1 MKHYFV
7 DTNVIIDM
15 LANRREFADAASDL
29 FDAAGR
35 REICLYISSLSYANV
50 YYIVRRY
57 LGHDKTIES
66 LKALSDYVTIVPV
79 TGKVIGLA
87 LFSDFND
94 FEDAIQYYSA
104 IQKKSVRYIV
114 TRNIKDFKYSELP
127 VIEPK
132 DYKL

>member
-15 LANRREFADAASDL
+15 LADREEFADAASEL

-35 REICLYISSLSYANV
+35 CEICIHISSLSYANV

-66 LKALSDYVTIVPV
+66 LKALSDYVTILPV
-79 TGKVIGLA
+79 TEKVIRQA
-87 LFSDFND
+87 LSSEFND

-104 IQKKSVRYIV
+104 IQ
-114 TRNIKDFKYSELP
+114 D
-127 VIEPK
+127 
-132 DYKL
+132 